1 LGTAHGTIALYRCG
15 LDAAPLGRTPRIVGG
30 TTEYRISEP
39 VMTQT
44 AANLAQW
51 TRYDDPRRTAASRP
65 EVRKI
70 ENGLRIGGTGWPG
83 IVTTFAASPGDC
95 YLVRTDTQR
104 TRDGDLLYLGTWRQP
119 QVRSLAGASSAGIPA
134 PLLREAWFPRDRAF
148 VATAPA
154 VNLLV
159 YSEAS
164 ETDFVISSLDV
175 YRLRP
180 VAAQP

>member
-1 LGTAHGTIALYRCG
+1 
-15 LDAAPLGRTPRIVGG
+15 
-30 TTEYRISEP
+30 
-39 VMTQT
+39 
-44 AANLAQW
+44 
-51 TRYDDPRRTAASRP
+51 
-65 EVRKI
+65 
-70 ENGLRIGGTGWPG
+70 
-83 IVTTFAASPGDC
+83 
-95 YLVRTDTQR
+95 
-104 TRDGDLLYLGTWRQP
+104 
-119 QVRSLAGASSAGIPA
+119 VRSLAGASSAGIPA

-159 YSEAS
+159 YSEAP